1 MRTGAH
7 VGRRAGNGA
16 RGGETAE
23 EHRGHVADTLRNQLH
38 IRIVPVARHAVRHHT
53 GQQRFDARQQGDG
66 QRVGEQ
72 LADTLEGDPVRQS
85 EIGEAS
91 GQRAEP
97 GTDGIGRQGEQPH
110 QQRGQEHGHHGRG
123 NFGDLMPDDQDDQQR
138 ENRHPERRGA
148 EIHGV
153 LGIGP
158 PLVKKL
164 RRGIDKRQPEEILH
178 LRGEDQQRNPGGE
191 ARGHRIGDIFDQRP
205 QPQEPED
212 DEQDARHQRRQDKP
226 LVAVPGHDAVNDDD
240 ERARRPADGEP
251 APAEK
256 RHEKTGDD
264 GRIQPPFR
272 RQAGSDG
279 ERKRERKRHHA
290 HGDPRRNVLGQHPKA
305 VPAADCLKKARNKR
319 RFVLRRLYAGH
330 ETLSSQQNE
339 T

>member
-1 MRTGAH
+1 M
-7 VGRRAGNGA
+7 
-16 RGGETAE
+16 
-23 EHRGHVADTLRNQLH
+23 
-38 IRIVPVARHAVRHHT
+38 PVARHAVRHHT

-178 LRGEDQQRNPGGE
+178 LRGEDQQRNPSGE

-240 ERARRPADGEP
+240 ERARGPADREP

-264 GRIQPPFR
+264 GRIQPAFR
-272 RQAGSDG
+272 GEPRGNGKREGQRNRHYAHRDSGREIPRKQAGG
-279 ERKRERKRHHA
+279 VATANCFKKT
-290 HGDPRRNVLGQHPKA
+290 RNQRGF
-305 VPAADCLKKARNKR
+305 VPS
-319 RFVLRRLYAGH
+319 LRRCTGH
-330 ETLSSQQNE
+330 DVPLDKVIGSLMNQKS
-339 T
+339 